1 MPFVEFFARMLS
13 RPSINKII
21 SFAMV
26 GAIGTA
32 VAPSSAGAQTGVAA
46 PQIPAPVTKA
56 STPAPLVKR
65 SGPQWQELSAAQ
77 KQILHPLAGTW
88 DTLSAAHKSK
98 WIALAH
104 TYPSRAPDE
113 QQKMQSRM
121 AEWAAVPANIR
132 ERARLNF
139 AETKKLSPAERAAEW
154 EAYQGLSA
162 EEKHK
167 LAAKGKN
174 KPTGAAVVVVPVPS
188 NRLTAVPIT
197 RHTPFQASG
206 TSPSKPR
213 IDPNTLLP
221 LPPLPTPSAP
231 ATAASA
237 PVAAASDPMA
247 QPSAPLPTTISP
259 N

>member
-1 MPFVEFFARMLS
+1 
-13 RPSINKII
+13 
-21 SFAMV
+21 
-26 GAIGTA
+26 
-32 VAPSSAGAQTGVAA
+32 
-46 PQIPAPVTKA
+46 
-56 STPAPLVKR
+56 LVKR
-65 SGPQWQELSAAQ
+65 AGPQWQELSAAQ
-77 KQILHPLAGTW
+77 KQILRPLAGTW

-121 AEWAAVPANIR
+121 AEWAAVPANVR

-162 EEKHK
+162 EEKRK
-167 LAAKGKN
+167 LAAKGN
-174 KPTGAAVVVVPVPS
+174 GKPAGAAAVVVPVPTS
-188 NRLTAVPIT
+188 RLTVVPIT
-197 RHTPFQASG
+197 RHTPLHGAG
-206 TSPSKPR
+206 AAVAKPR

-221 LPPLPTPSAP
+221 LAPLPAPSAP
-231 ATAASA
+231 ATVASA

-247 QPSAPLPTTISP
+247 QPSAPMPATISP